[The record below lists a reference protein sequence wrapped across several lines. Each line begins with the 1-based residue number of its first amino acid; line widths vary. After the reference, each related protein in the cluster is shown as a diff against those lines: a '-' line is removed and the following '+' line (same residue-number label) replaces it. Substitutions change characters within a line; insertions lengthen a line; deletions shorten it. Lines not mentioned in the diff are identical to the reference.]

1 MSRFLESI
9 AIVEGQIQRLS
20 WHQLRMDRTLNAYHK
35 GATLDL
41 NAAINE
47 AASGYTGK
55 VKCRVLYDERIDEVQ
70 FSPYVAREISTLRL
84 VRNDTIDY
92 AFKFADRTNII
103 RLMEQRA
110 NCDDILIVR
119 KGLITD
125 SSIANIVFRRGEQWF
140 TPRQPLLKG
149 TMREHLLDKRMLT
162 EADIRPDDVKNY
174 NGYKLINAMVAFA
187 AEEYPVSNIQF

>member
-9 AIVEGQIQRLS
+9 AIVEGQIQRLR
-20 WHQLRMDRTLNAYHK
+20 WHQLRVDRTLNAYHK
-35 GATLDL
+35 GVTLDL
-41 NAAINE
+41 YAAINE
-47 AASGYTGK
+47 PASRYTGT

-70 FSPYVAREISTLRL
+70 FSPYVPRPISTLRI
-84 VRNDTIDY
+84 VENNTIEY
-92 AFKFADRTNII
+92 AFKFADRGNIN

-149 TMREHLLDKRMLT
+149 TMREHLLDQGMLA
-162 EADIRPDDVKNY
+162 EADIRPEDLNNY
-174 NGYKLINAMVAFA
+174 VGYKLINAMVEFA

>member
-9 AIVEGQIQRLS
+9 AIVEGQIQRMR
-20 WHQLRMDRTLNAYHK
+20 WHQLRVDRTLNAYHP
-35 GATLDL
+35 GRTLDL
-41 NAAINE
+41 HAAVNE
-47 AASGYTGK
+47 PASHYTGT

-70 FSPYVAREISTLRL
+70 FSPYVPREIATLKL
-84 VRNDTIDY
+84 VENNTIDY
-92 AFKFADRTNII
+92 AFKFADRRNIN
-103 RLMEQRA
+103 RLMEQRT
-110 NCDDILIVR
+110 NCEDILIVR

-149 TMREHLLDKRMLT
+149 TMREHLLDKGMLR
-162 EADIRPDDVKNY
+162 EVDIRPDDLNHY
-174 NGYKLINAMVAFA
+174 DGYKLINAMVAFA